1 MGFFETWREDKQAI
15 WLSSVLG
22 FAFVLTL
29 VGIYINFQNNNFE
42 QTRAMVFM
50 IMLIWGIM
58 FGIVDWSS
66 KRQNILGGAGN
77 FQQFGTINKLL
88 ISGIAG
94 IILIFLLNGVLFTSS
109 PKAVS
114 GLDSSSAIGGIS
126 LAFVYIVL
134 IAPYAEEKFFACA
147 VAPTSYR
154 LFGGIPGLLITSTF
168 FGLYHGYAYSWD
180 YNQMLVAGIWRLMVL
195 VGNQIFQSTGFS
207 TLAHITN
214 NYLAFTH
221 M

>member
-1 MGFFETWREDKQAI
+1 MGLFESWREDKQAI

-29 VGIYINFQNNNFE
+29 VGIYINFQNNPFE

-77 FQQFGTINKLL
+77 FQQFGTIQKLM

-94 IILIFLLNGVLFTSS
+94 IILTFLLSGAIFTSS
-109 PKAVS
+109 PTAVS

-134 IAPYAEEKFFACA
+134 IAPYAEEKFFASA

-154 LFGGIPGLLITSTF
+154 LFGGYAGLIITSGF
-168 FGLYHGYAYSWD
+168 FGLYHGYAYGWD
-180 YNQMLVAGIWRLMVL
+180 FNQMLVAGTWRMLVL
-195 VGNQIFQSTGFS
+195 IGNQLFQSTGFS
-207 TLAHITN
+207 YLAHITN

-221 M
+221 I